1 MTIKEMRERTY
12 LTQSKFAKIVGI
24 PVGNIQKWEQGV
36 YAPPDYVLELI
47 EFKLRTLGLLTLPMP
62 KGR

>member
-1 MTIKEMRERTY
+1 MTIKEMREQTY

-47 EFKLRTLGLLTLPMP
+47 EFKLRTLGLI
-62 KGR
+62 KGNKKGE